1 VHQWYSLLCLDYLV
15 DKFSITQHLDSLILL
30 QDKFK
35 TPKFFK
41 RWHSGI
47 MIFPL
52 NPRASYAIVYTI
64 SPCIS
69 CLCIHV
75 FRSIS
80 PYFRMFMYPR
90 YWRYFTMMYVYV
102 STFSLYFTIFSYVYV
117 SKVLTLFHHTDM
129 LCIHAF
135 ALFHHTFVC
144 LCIQGT
150 GTISP
155 YLFCMF
161 MYPCFH
167 SISPYILVIYV
178 YVSKLPALFH
188 HTCYVF
194 MFPCFCTISP
204 YILIIYVMYPYYS
217 HYFTT

>member
-1 VHQWYSLLCLDYLV
+1 MHQWYSLLCLDYLV

-90 YWRYFTMMYVYV
+90 YWRYFTI
-102 STFSLYFTIFSYVYV
+102 LI
-117 SKVLTLFHHTDM
+117 
-129 LCIHAF
+129 
-135 ALFHHTFVC
+135 C

-155 YLFCMF
+155 Y
-161 MYPCFH
+161 
-167 SISPYILVIYV
+167 IQIIYV
-178 YVSKLPALFH
+178 YVSMLSLYFTISFLYVYVSMFLYYFTIYINHICYVSILLTLFH
-188 HTCYVF
+188 HINFLHVYVSIYTCF
-194 MFPCFCTISP
+194 RIWT
-204 YILIIYVMYPYYS
+204 LI
-217 HYFTT
+217 H